1 MTKLVKKIS
10 FLLNR
15 EEKHIVETAFLLMIP
30 AVLTKFSGQVFN
42 LLAASYFGTAD
53 AGWNQFIVANT
64 IPELLTNVLLIG
76 ALGTIVI
83 PIFLASKKESNE
95 TFYRT
100 YSSIINISIITF
112 VIVSIFL
119 AVFAESIIPAI
130 IDLTATDTTS
140 TPTASEYVRIA
151 NMMRVL
157 LIPQLIL
164 GVSVFVSN
172 GINIYDR
179 FLIPTLAPLFFNIGR
194 IISLVLF
201 IPLLDNS
208 PWAVVLGTFIGSF
221 LHLVIQLPLYARLD
235 LKWQSIID
243 YKSSYVKEIILL
255 GIPRMFAIASEH
267 IAFAFNKFLAFGISS
282 SSAAAL
288 FYANSLS
295 LVIPTLFG
303 YTFSYASY
311 PALSRHFNANENE
324 EIVEITQRTLQQVLF
339 LALPFTVI
347 FLVLRLPLVRLTYGL
362 LPNTNFDL
370 NATYQVSWILMW
382 FALGWIFVSGR
393 WFMYRLF
400 YAAKNT
406 IIPLAI
412 SSSSLVLTIF
422 LSYFFTNLMSH
433 TDTYALS
440 DLLFT
445 LDNLLNRSTSEEAVG
460 GIALAMSI
468 TYTLEFFALLLTFHH
483 KILKLP
489 LVSMFKDSIKKFVAG
504 FVMIAVMY
512 MIYKTW
518 NSLSYSFP
526 DRAGFQYTGSTTL
539 NLAILT
545 SITIITGIAVYI
557 LMSLL
562 LNIRELKIFEKYLA
576 PIFRRVKLKIR

>member
-1 MTKLVKKIS
+1 MTKIVKKIT

-30 AVLTKFSGQVFN
+30 AVLTKVSGQIFN
-42 LLAASYFGTAD
+42 LLAASYFGTTD
-53 AGWNQFIVANT
+53 AGWNQFIIANA

-83 PIFLASKKESNE
+83 PIFLASKKEGNE
-95 TFYRT
+95 KFFKI
-100 YSSIINISIITF
+100 YSSIINISIIAF
-112 VIVSIFL
+112 VLVSIVL
-119 AVFAESIIPAI
+119 AIFAESILPAI
-130 IDLTATDTTS
+130 IDFISTDSTAIP
-140 TPTASEYVRIA
+140 TPSEYVRIA
-151 NMMRVL
+151 AMMRVL

-179 FLIPTLAPLFFNIGR
+179 FLIPTLAPLFYNLGR
-194 IISLVLF
+194 IVSLIVF
-201 IPLLDNS
+201 IPLLDKS
-208 PWAVVLGTFIGSF
+208 PWAVVLGTFIGAF
-221 LHLVIQLPLYARLD
+221 FHLAIQLPLYSKLD
-235 LKWQSIID
+235 LKWLPVID
-243 YKSSYVKEIILL
+243 YKSSYVKEIIVL

-267 IAFAFNKFLAFGISS
+267 IAFTFNKFLAFGISA

-311 PALSRHFNANENE
+311 PTLSRHFNANENE

-339 LALPFTVI
+339 LALPFSVI

-362 LPNTNFDL
+362 LPNTNFNLD
-370 NATYQVSWILMW
+370 ATYQVSWILMW

-406 IIPLAI
+406 IIPLVI
-412 SSSSLVLTIF
+412 SFTSLVLTIA
-422 LSYFFTNLMSH
+422 LSYLFTNLMSH
-433 TDTYALS
+433 TNTYAIS
-440 DLLFT
+440 DIKIT
-445 LDNLLNRSTSEEAVG
+445 LDNLLNRSSSEEAVG
-460 GIALAMSI
+460 GIALAMSVA
-468 TYTLEFFALLLTFHH
+468 YTLEFFALLITFHY
-483 KILKLP
+483 KIIRLP
-489 LVSMFKDSIKKFVAG
+489 LKRMLKDSIKKFVAG
-504 FVMIAVMY
+504 FVMIIVMY
-512 MIYKTW
+512 LIYKTW
-518 NSLSYSFP
+518 NSVSYSFP
-526 DRAGFQYTGSTTL
+526 DRAELQYTGSTTL
-539 NLAILT
+539 NLAVLT
-545 SITIITGIAVYI
+545 SITIVTGFAVYI

-576 PIFRRVKLKIR
+576 PIFKRVKLQIR